1 MSITRYFSICV
12 DHIKLQ
18 LIFSFE
24 KKLLTQ
30 KILSLIE
37 NYAFFMFSL
46 ARMLPEKNIVFMP
59 LEQYES
65 IYIDRL
71 SGSLIK
77 LN

>member
-1 MSITRYFSICV
+1 MLF
-12 DHIKLQ
+12 
-18 LIFSFE
+18 
-24 KKLLTQ
+24 TQ

-46 ARMLPEKNIVFMP
+46 GRMLPEKNIVFIP